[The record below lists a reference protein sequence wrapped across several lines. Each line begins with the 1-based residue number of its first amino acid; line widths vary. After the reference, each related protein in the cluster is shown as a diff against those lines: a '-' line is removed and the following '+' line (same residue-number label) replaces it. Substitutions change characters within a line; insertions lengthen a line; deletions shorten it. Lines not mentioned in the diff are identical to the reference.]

1 METRNFSSTKKIVPE
16 LPEVE
21 TTRRGL
27 EPLIVNR
34 QIKSVH
40 IYQKR
45 LRWEIPSHLSD
56 TLQNKTINKISRRAK
71 YLLIDFNVGQ
81 LVMHLGMSGSI
92 SVVPTS
98 EPLKKHHHFE
108 LKLDNSVSIRFHD
121 PRRFG
126 SILWQRNN
134 KQLNLLKNLGPEPL
148 SYEFN
153 DSSLYKASRG
163 KKKNIKAFIMDS
175 NIVVGVGNI
184 YASESLFL
192 AGISPQRKAG
202 KISRNRYQVLTQC
215 IKKILTD
222 AINNGG
228 TTLNDFSNVDGEPG
242 YFTQVLSVYGRNNMP
257 CNRCD
262 GTIKRI
268 VQNQRATYYCSKCQ
282 R

>member
-1 METRNFSSTKKIVPE
+1 MPE

-108 LKLDNSVSIRFHD
+108 LKLDNSVSMRFHD

-126 SILWQRNN
+126 SILWQTNN
-134 KQLNLLKNLGPEPL
+134 NQLNLLKNLGLEPL

-153 DSSLYKASRG
+153 DCSLYKASRG
-163 KKKNIKAFIMDS
+163 KKKSIKAFIMDS

-192 AGISPQRKAG
+192 AGISPHRKAG
-202 KISRNRYQVLTQC
+202 KISRNRYQFLTQC

-242 YFTQVLSVYGRNNMP
+242 YFAQVLSVYGRNNMP

-268 VQNQRATYYCSKCQ
+268 IQNQRATYYCSKCQ

>member
-1 METRNFSSTKKIVPE
+1 VPE

-40 IYQKR
+40 IYQNR

-71 YLLIDFNVGQ
+71 YLLIDFKVGQ

-108 LKLDNSVSIRFHD
+108 LKLDNSMSMRFHD

-126 SILWQRNN
+126 SILWQTNN

-163 KKKNIKAFIMDS
+163 KKKSIKVFIMDS

-192 AGISPQRKAG
+192 AGISPQQKAG
-202 KISRNRYQVLTQC
+202 KISRNRYQVLTQS

-242 YFTQVLSVYGRNNMP
+242 YFAQVLSVYGRNNMP

>member
-163 KKKNIKAFIMDS
+163 KKKSIKAFIMDS

-242 YFTQVLSVYGRNNMP
+242 YFAQVLSVYGRNNMP

>member
-1 METRNFSSTKKIVPE
+1 MPE

-21 TTRRGL
+21 ITRQGL
-27 EPLIVNR
+27 EPLIINR

-40 IYQKR
+40 IYQNQ
-45 LRWEIPSHLSD
+45 LRWEIPSHLTN
-56 TLQNKTINKISRRAK
+56 TLNNQYIEKISRRAK
-71 YLLIDFNVGQ
+71 YLLIDFKNGQ

-108 LKLDNSVSIRFHD
+108 LKLDNSMSMRFHD

-126 SILWQRNN
+126 SILWQNSN
-134 KQLNLLKNLGPEPL
+134 EQLNLLKHLGPEPL
-148 SYEFN
+148 SYDFN
-153 DSSLYKASRG
+153 DTCLYKSSRG

-192 AGISPQRKAG
+192 AGISPKRQAG
-202 KISRNRYQVLTQC
+202 KTSKNRYRILTKC
-215 IKKILTD
+215 IKKILLN

-228 TTLNDFSNVDGEPG
+228 TTLNDFSNVDGEAG
-242 YFTQVLSVYGRNNMP
+242 YFAQVLSVYGCNNMP
-257 CNRCD
+257 CKRCD

-268 VQNQRATYYCSKCQ
+268 VQNQRATYYCPKCQ
-282 R
+282 K

>member
-1 METRNFSSTKKIVPE
+1 MPE

-27 EPLIVNR
+27 EPHIIDR
-34 QIKSVH
+34 QIISIH
-40 IYQKR
+40 IYQKK

-56 TLQNKTINKISRRAK
+56 TLKNQTIKKISRRAK
-71 YLLIDFNVGQ
+71 YLLIDFKDGQ

-92 SVVPTS
+92 SIVSTS

-108 LKLDNSVSIRFHD
+108 LKLDNSMSIRFHD

-134 KQLNLLKNLGPEPL
+134 EELNLLKNLGPEPL
-148 SYEFN
+148 SYEFDEN
-153 DSSLYKASRG
+153 TLFAASRG
-163 KKKNIKAFIMDS
+163 KTKNIKAFIMDS

-192 AGISPQRKAG
+192 AGISPKREAG
-202 KISRNRYQVLTQC
+202 KTSKNRYQLLTQC
-215 IKKILTD
+215 IKKILED

-242 YFTQVLSVYGRNNMP
+242 YFSQILSVYARNEMP

-262 GTIKRI
+262 GKIKRI

-282 R
+282 I

>member
-21 TTRRGL
+21 TTRQGL

-40 IYQKR
+40 IYQKQ

-163 KKKNIKAFIMDS
+163 KKKSIKAFIMDS

-192 AGISPQRKAG
+192 AGISPKREAG

-215 IKKILTD
+215 IKKILAD

-242 YFTQVLSVYGRNNMP
+242 YFAQVLSVYGRNNMP

-268 VQNQRATYYCSKCQ
+268 VQNQRVTYYCSKCQ

>member
-1 METRNFSSTKKIVPE
+1 LETRNFSSSKKIVPE

-56 TLQNKTINKISRRAK
+56 TLKNQAIKKISRRAK
-71 YLLIDFNVGQ
+71 YLLFYFKDGQ

-108 LKLDNSVSIRFHD
+108 LKLDNSMSMRFHD

-134 KQLNLLKNLGPEPL
+134 KQLNLLMNLGPEPL

-163 KKKNIKAFIMDS
+163 KKKSIKAFIMDS
-175 NIVVGVGNI
+175 SIVVGVGNI

-192 AGISPQRKAG
+192 AGISPQREAG

-215 IKKILTD
+215 IKKILAD

-242 YFTQVLSVYGRNNMP
+242 YFAQVLSVYGCNHMP

-262 GTIKRI
+262 GKIKRI

>member
-1 METRNFSSTKKIVPE
+1 MPE

-27 EPLIVNR
+27 EPHIVNR
-34 QIKSVH
+34 KIKSVH

-45 LRWEIPSHLSD
+45 LRWEIPSHLSN
-56 TLQNKTINKISRRAK
+56 TLKNQTIKKILRRAK
-71 YLLIDFNVGQ
+71 YLLIYFKTGQ
-81 LVMHLGMSGSI
+81 LVVHLGMSGSI
-92 SVVPTS
+92 SVVPIS

-108 LKLDNSVSIRFHD
+108 LKLDNAMSMRFYD

-126 SILWQRNN
+126 SILWQSNN
-134 KQLNLLKNLGPEPL
+134 EHLSLLKKLGPEPL
-148 SYEFN
+148 SYEFDDN
-153 DSSLYKASRG
+153 FLYNASRG
-163 KKKNIKAFIMDS
+163 KTRNIKAFIMDS
-175 NIVVGVGNI
+175 NIVAGVGNI

-192 AGISPQRKAG
+192 AGISPKREAG
-202 KISRNRYQVLTQC
+202 KISRNRYQFLTQC
-215 IKKILTD
+215 IKKILED

-242 YFTQVLSVYGRNNMP
+242 YFAQVLSVYGRNNMP

-268 VQNQRATYYCSKCQ
+268 IQNQRATYYCSKCQ